1 MNAVHHNFRPN
12 LRSWV
17 RALPLG
23 LLAGLVLAG
32 CANPPTPYQP
42 RLAGQTTGYTDR
54 ALTQNRYRVTF
65 TGNTAT
71 PRETVESYLLLRA
84 AEVARAAGFTS
95 FMFDTRDTRT
105 NTSVQAVPYLGPPD
119 PFWGRRGPW
128 GYWGGYGFAYDPAV
142 DVVVRTNY
150 EAYAEVVLL
159 TPEQA
164 AREPRAVNAADVTS
178 AAPKPF
184 KGALWALGASRVLKA
199 ESARRS
205 AQAPKSSRPAEI
217 RYSPRARPRCPRHGL
232 RHGTCAECP
241 PRPGDHPPTRS
252 GARRASAAPV
262 PSSPSWRAGDISVL

>member
-71 PRETVESYLLLRA
+71 PRETVESFLLLRA
-84 AEVARAAGFTS
+84 AEVTRAAGYSAFL
-95 FMFDTRDTRT
+95 FDTRNTET
-105 NTSVQAVPYLGPPD
+105 NRNYQTIPYGPGGPY
-119 PFWGRRGPW
+119 FGGGWGRRGGF
-128 GYWGGYGFAYDPAV
+128 GYWGGWGFAYDPAV
-142 DVVVRTNY
+142 DIVVRTNY
-150 EAYAEVVLL
+150 EAYAEIVLL

-164 AREPRAVNAADVTS
+164 AHEPRAVNAADVIS
-178 AAPKPF
+178 HIGPEAAPKPN
-184 KGALWALGASRVLKA
+184 
-199 ESARRS
+199 
-205 AQAPKSSRPAEI
+205 PA
-217 RYSPRARPRCPRHGL
+217 
-232 RHGTCAECP
+232 
-241 PRPGDHPPTRS
+241 
-252 GARRASAAPV
+252 
-262 PSSPSWRAGDISVL
+262 